1 MSPTMKT
8 TFLLLVTVMLAAD
21 ALGQHGNVIGR
32 DERKFGISVKA
43 GPAIPQGEFADLF
56 STGFTG
62 FVEVPYNI
70 AKGFSVYLGVG
81 LSRFRADNDK
91 LANELKQEGQTLT
104 TNVDAPYWVLPVVLG
119 LNVSYRYANIWPY
132 FTFSGGAYIQR
143 LETSGSFTTNG
154 TVTSLEPKTQTWT
167 QSAYAVGL
175 GAFIPLGDE
184 GWAIDLNA
192 KFNSVLDD
200 EGIVIVTPPSGD
212 SETTRAIRYVSI
224 MAGLSYTFR

>member
-1 MSPTMKT
+1 MKT
-8 TFLLLVTVMLAAD
+8 GLLLLMTSVLTTS
-21 ALGQHGNVIGR
+21 ALGQYGNVIGR
-32 DERKFGISVKA
+32 DDRRWGISVKA
-43 GPAIPQGEFADLF
+43 GPAIPEGEFADLF

-62 FVEVPYNI
+62 FVEVPYNV
-70 AKGFSVYLGVG
+70 AKGFNVYVGVG
-81 LSRFRADNDK
+81 LSRFRADNEK

-104 TNVDAPYWVLPVVLG
+104 ANVDAPYWVFPIVLG
-119 LNVSYRYANIWPY
+119 INVSYRYANIWPY
-132 FTFSGGAYIQR
+132 FTFSGGAYIQK
-143 LETSGSFTTNG
+143 LETSGSYTTNG
-154 TVTSLEPKTQTWT
+154 EVTTLAPQTQNWT

>member
-1 MSPTMKT
+1 MKT
-8 TFLLLVTVMLAAD
+8 GLLLLMTSVLTTS
-21 ALGQHGNVIGR
+21 ALGQYGNVIGR
-32 DERKFGISVKA
+32 DDRRWGISVKA
-43 GPAIPQGEFADLF
+43 GPAIPEGEFADLF

-62 FVEVPYNI
+62 FVEVPYNV
-70 AKGFSVYLGVG
+70 AKGFNVYVGVG
-81 LSRFRADNDK
+81 LSRFRADNEK

-104 TNVDAPYWVLPVVLG
+104 ANVDAPYWVFPIVLG
-119 LNVSYRYANIWPY
+119 INVSYRYANIWPY
-132 FTFSGGAYIQR
+132 FTFSGGDVHSRNWKPRDHTQQQR
-143 LETSGSFTTNG
+143 PNDSRTETQN
-154 TVTSLEPKTQTWT
+154 WT

-184 GWAIDLNA
+184 GWAIDVNA

-224 MAGLSYTFR
+224 LAGLSYTFR